1 MNYRSVPPKILVTA
15 GHGRVVAHELVSGR
29 IVWKAMLPGATD
41 PIYPDPSFALTRAAV
56 AGDRVVVFGLE
67 QRRAQGMF
75 ADPVNVHVVLALDL
89 ATGALSWRSV
99 LYESTHLF
107 APGTLLVEDDVVV
120 VSNAF
125 TTAAYSLIDGRP
137 LWGVNN
143 EQIRIDPNLR
153 SPACGVALAVEGRA
167 VQADA
172 IGYK

>member
-1 MNYRSVPPKILVTA
+1 MNHRGAMPKVLVTA

-29 IVWKAMLPGATD
+29 ILWKAMLPGGTD
-41 PIYPDPSFALTRAAV
+41 PVYALPAFALTRVVV

-67 QRRAQGMF
+67 QSRPQGMF
-75 ADPVNVHVVLALDL
+75 ADPVNIHVVLALDL

-99 LYESTHLF
+99 LYESTKLF
-107 APGTLLVEDDVVV
+107 APGTLLVEDGVVV

-125 TTAAYSLIDGRP
+125 TTAAYSLIDGRA

-143 EQIRIDPNLR
+143 EQMRIDANLQ
-153 SPACGVALAVEGRA
+153 SPACGVALAVEGNA